1 MTAIRPIVKAAFKV
15 SELVEQFENIDVP
28 DGYLDTGSMAEVN
41 EKYDDAYLVN
51 EARHRLDLVQD
62 QIDNEPYGEP
72 IPSELKRDE
81 RQLTAFIKKWSRAAA
96 R

>member
-1 MTAIRPIVKAAFKV
+1 MAKIRPIVKAAFKV

-28 DGYLDTGSMAEVN
+28 DGYLETGTPEEVN

-72 IPSELKRDE
+72 LPEYLKRDK
-81 RQLTAFIKKWSRAAA
+81 RQLTNFIRKWG
-96 R
+96 